1 MQTQV
6 HSMKVAMAAAVM
18 AGGAAASA
26 LHLGDA
32 AVGLANGRL
41 ATGVFLVSGEGAV
54 PLLSERVFICT
65 LGKFPGFNDDP
76 GFDSLE
82 NTFSPGQAIGYS
94 MRGSLR
100 KWTGAGLTTAID
112 ERLQT
117 RFGTA
122 ATIRQ
127 SSTDDTPVLGTS
139 RTASGVGVW
148 HHHIGYTLLAPASD
162 GVYTLEFE
170 LWAPGGTPATSKPFW
185 MVFNQN
191 SDDATVQSVV
201 AYLKQNVV
209 QETCAADI
217 NADGLVDDSDF
228 TLFAFGYNE
237 LLCTPPGCPYDF
249 NGDGA
254 VDDTDFIVFA
264 QQYNEL
270 LCP

>member
-1 MQTQV
+1 MKTQFLATMTALV
-6 HSMKVAMAAAVM
+6 L
-18 AGGAAASA
+18 GGATASA
-26 LHLGDA
+26 IHLGDL
-32 AVGLANGRL
+32 AVGLNNGRL
-41 ATGVFLVSGEGAV
+41 ATGVFLVNGDNAI

-76 GFDSLE
+76 GMDSLE
-82 NTFSPGQAIGYS
+82 GTFAASQAIGYS

-100 KWTGAGLTTAID
+100 KWTGSGLTTAID

-122 ATIRQ
+122 ATIRL
-127 SSTDDTPVLGTS
+127 SSTDDTAVLGTS

-162 GVYTLEFE
+162 GVYVLEFE
-170 LWAPGGTPATSKPFW
+170 LWAPGGSPATSKQYWF
-185 MVFNQN
+185 VFNQN
-191 SDDATVQSVV
+191 SDDATVQSVI
-201 AYLKQNVV
+201 AHLKQNVV

-228 TLFAFGYNE
+228 TLFAYGYNE

-254 VDDTDFIVFA
+254 VDDSDFVVFA

>member
-1 MQTQV
+1 MKMQAL
-6 HSMKVAMAAAVM
+6 SMAAALALVS
-18 AGGAAASA
+18 AGASA
-26 LHLGDA
+26 LHLGDL
-32 AVGLANGRL
+32 AVGLNNGRL
-41 ATGVFLVSGEGAV
+41 ATGVFLINGDNAI

-76 GFDSLE
+76 GMDSLE
-82 NTFSPGQAIGYS
+82 NTFAASQAIGYS

-100 KWTGAGLTTAID
+100 KWTGSGLTTAID

-122 ATIRQ
+122 ATIRV
-127 SSTDDTPVLGTS
+127 SSTDDTPVVGTT
-139 RTASGVGVW
+139 RTASSVGVW
-148 HHHIGYTLLAPASD
+148 HHHIGYTLLTPATG
-162 GVYTLEFE
+162 GVYVLEFE
-170 LWAPGGTPATSKPFW
+170 LWAPGGSLATSKPYWF
-185 MVFNQN
+185 VFNQN

-228 TLFAFGYNE
+228 TLFAYGYNE
-237 LLCTPPGCPYDF
+237 LLCKPPGCPYDF

-254 VDDTDFIVFA
+254 VDDSDFVVFA

>member
-1 MQTQV
+1 MRKTV
-6 HSMKVAMAAAVM
+6 LMAAAGM
-18 AGGAAASA
+18 ALGGATAGAI
-26 LHLGDA
+26 HLGDL

-41 ATGVFLVSGEGAV
+41 ATGVFLVNGDAPV

-82 NTFSPGQAIGYS
+82 GTFAASQSIGYS

-100 KWTGAGLTTAID
+100 KWTGSGLTTVID

-122 ATIRQ
+122 ATIRL
-127 SSTDDTPVLGTS
+127 SSLDDTPVVGTS
-139 RTASGVGVW
+139 RAANTFGVY

-162 GVYTLEFE
+162 GVYALEFE
-170 LWAPGGTPATSKPFW
+170 LWAPGGSPATSKPYWF
-185 MVFNQN
+185 VFNQN
-191 SDDATVQSVV
+191 SDDATVQNVV

-209 QETCAADI
+209 NETCAADL
-217 NADGLVDDSDF
+217 NADGVVDDIDF
-228 TLFAFGYNE
+228 VYFVAGYNE
-237 LLCTPPGCPYDF
+237 LVCAPPGCPYDF
-249 NGDGA
+249 NGDGGVEDA
-254 VDDTDFIVFA
+254 DFVVFA
-264 QQYNEL
+264 QQYDVL

>member
-1 MQTQV
+1 MKTQTL
-6 HSMKVAMAAAVM
+6 ATMAAVAL
-18 AGGAAASA
+18 GGAAASA
-26 LHLGDA
+26 IHLGDL
-32 AVGLANGRL
+32 AVGLTNGRL
-41 ATGVFLVSGEGAV
+41 ATGVFLVNGDNAI

-76 GFDSLE
+76 GMDSLE
-82 NTFSPGQAIGYS
+82 GTFAANQAIGYT
-94 MRGSLR
+94 MRGGLR
-100 KWTGAGLTTAID
+100 KWTGSGLTTAID

-122 ATIRQ
+122 STIRL
-127 SSTDDTPVLGTS
+127 SSLDDAPVLGTT

-162 GVYTLEFE
+162 GVYTMEFE
-170 LWAPGGTPATSKPFW
+170 LWAPGGSLATSKPYWF
-185 MVFNQN
+185 VFNQN

-217 NADGLVDDSDF
+217 NADGFVDDGDF

-254 VDDTDFIVFA
+254 VDDMDFIVFA

>member
-1 MQTQV
+1 MKTRV
-6 HSMKVAMAAAVM
+6 HSVAAVSAAM
-18 AGGAAASA
+18 VGGAFANAI
-26 LHLGDA
+26 HLGDV
-32 AVGLANGRL
+32 AVGLVNGRL
-41 ATGVFLVSGEGAV
+41 ATGVFLVNGESAI

-76 GFDSLE
+76 GLDSLE
-82 NTFSPGQAIGYS
+82 GTFAANQAIGYS

-100 KWTGAGLTTAID
+100 KWTGSGLTTAID

-122 ATIRQ
+122 ATIRV
-127 SSTDDTPVLGTS
+127 SSLDDTPVVGTS
-139 RTASGVGVW
+139 RTASTFGVW

-162 GVYTLEFE
+162 GVYAMEFE
-170 LWAPGGTPATSKPFW
+170 LWAPGGTPATSKPYWF
-185 MVFNQN
+185 VFNQN
-191 SDDATVQSVV
+191 SDDATVQSAI

-209 QETCAADI
+209 QEICAADI

-228 TLFAFGYNE
+228 TLFALGYNE

-254 VDDTDFIVFA
+254 VDDADFIVFA